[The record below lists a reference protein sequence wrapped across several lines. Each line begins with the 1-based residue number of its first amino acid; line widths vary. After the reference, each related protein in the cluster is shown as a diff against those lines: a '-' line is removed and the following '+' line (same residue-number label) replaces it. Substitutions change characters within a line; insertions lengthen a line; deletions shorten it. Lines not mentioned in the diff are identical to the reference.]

1 MLGYFLLRP
10 PAILFGIADQA
21 FDFSHRR
28 AKIQGEKERL
38 NPFDPR
44 SRSGMM
50 RADKMRRRRMPARL
64 GRHFY
69 PSFFIRLHSYFSIHA
84 FSFIRLQ
91 KEDF

>member
-28 AKIQGEKERL
+28 AKIQGEKKRL

-44 SRSGMM
+44 SRS
-50 RADKMRRRRMPARL
+50 
-64 GRHFY
+64 
-69 PSFFIRLHSYFSIHA
+69 
-84 FSFIRLQ
+84 
-91 KEDF
+91 